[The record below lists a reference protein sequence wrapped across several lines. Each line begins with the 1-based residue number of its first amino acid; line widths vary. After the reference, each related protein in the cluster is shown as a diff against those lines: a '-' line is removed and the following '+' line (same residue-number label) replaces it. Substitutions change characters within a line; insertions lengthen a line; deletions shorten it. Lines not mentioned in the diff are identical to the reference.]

1 MCCLSFYIIRYFILL
16 SGIFIYRVGKLI
28 EPWFPQRQSEIESW
42 DQDIFFFSIFIN
54 ELFSKRLWKRAS
66 AIWSNSTYTH
76 WIWKPKSKLFN
87 QICIGFEDRMCVEVR
102 IFINTNQNHIQTT
115 QESLSCLRLKL
126 LRLNQ
131 YLSVHAVKFFLEW
144 ALFFF
149 TRFTQ
154 LLIEIKECSM
164 KMDVCHKICK

>member
-1 MCCLSFYIIRYFILL
+1 LCCLSFYIIRYFILL

-42 DQDIFFFSIFIN
+42 DQDIFSF
-54 ELFSKRLWKRAS
+54 LFSMSCFLTGCEKGPA
-66 AIWSNSTYTH
+66 
-76 WIWKPKSKLFN
+76 LFD
-87 QICIGFEDRMCVEVR
+87 QIQHTLTGFESQSQNCSTKSVLDLRIACVLKCASSLT
-102 IFINTNQNHIQTT
+102 NTNQNHIQTT